1 MGALGFYTR
10 INFERTKMST
20 IRSRFVA
27 IGATAI
33 AASLVLAGCAASDEE
48 TTTAGGTTDTG
59 DATVAGCEAYAAY
72 AGNEGADV
80 EIYTTIID
88 PEASLFIESF
98 VEFEECTGIT
108 INWNGT
114 QEFEAQIAVRVEG
127 GTAPDLAIFP
137 QPGLLASFSDS
148 LVPADADLTSSVD
161 ANYSPDWKT
170 YGTADGTFFA
180 APLGANVKSF
190 VWYSPKTFADNGW
203 DIPSTWAELLTLSDT
218 IAAEG
223 NVQPWCVGIE
233 SGGATGWAA
242 TDWMEDLML
251 RFQDGETYDTWVDG
265 SLPFNDPKV
274 AEVLAE
280 AGKIIKNPAYV
291 GNVQA
296 IATTSF
302 SAGGAGVVDG
312 SCAMHRQASF
322 LGGILVGDYGA
333 TIVTPEDTDVEGGI
347 TTFYFPGVSA
357 DNKPALGGGEFVGRF
372 TDSAAAAA
380 VQHYLTTPEWNNA
393 KAALGGW
400 FSANKGL
407 DTANVADPVN
417 KVAVEILQNAT
428 LFRFDGSDVMPA
440 AVGAG
445 TFWTEMTAWVA
456 EDKSDKAV
464 LDAIYASWPY

>member
-1 MGALGFYTR
+1 
-10 INFERTKMST
+10 MST
-20 IRSRFVA
+20 LRRRFVA
-27 IGATAI
+27 VGATAI
-33 AASLVLAGCAASDEE
+33 AASMVLAGCAASTEESTGE
-48 TTTAGGTTDTG
+48 TTTE
-59 DATVAGCEAYAAY
+59 ATSEETSVAAGCEAYADY
-72 AGNEGADV
+72 LGNEGSEV

-98 VEFEECTGIT
+98 AEFEECTGIT
-108 INWNGT
+108 INWNGS

-137 QPGLLASFSDS
+137 QPGLLASFAGS
-148 LVPADADLTSSVD
+148 LQPADDALAASVD
-161 ANYSPDWKT
+161 ANYSADWKT
-170 YGTADGTFFA
+170 YGTVDGTFYA

-203 DIPSTWAELLTLSDT
+203 SIPTTWDELLALSDQ

-251 RFQDGETYDTWVDG
+251 RFQDGETYDAWTTG
-265 SLPFNDPKV
+265 ELPFNDPKV
-274 AEVLAE
+274 LEVIGE
-280 AGKIIKNPAYV
+280 AAKIIKNPDYV
-291 GNVQA
+291 GDVA
-296 IATTSF
+296 SIATTSF
-302 SAGGAGVVDG
+302 QEGGAGVVDG

-322 LGGILVGDYGA
+322 IGGILAGDYGA
-333 TIVTPEDTDVEGGI
+333 TIVSPEDTDVEGGI

-372 TDSAAAAA
+372 TDNPAAAA
-380 VQHYLTTPEWNNA
+380 VQLYLTSADWNNK

-400 FSANKGL
+400 FSAHKGL

-445 TFWTEMTAWVA
+445 SFWTEMTAWVA
-456 EDKSDKAV
+456 EDKSDQAV
-464 LDAIYASWPY
+464 LDAIYATWPY

>member
-1 MGALGFYTR
+1 
-10 INFERTKMST
+10 MST
-20 IRSRFVA
+20 LRRRVVA
-27 IGATAI
+27 LGATAI
-33 AASLVLAGCAASDEE
+33 AASLVLAGCAASDEGATPTE
-48 TTTAGGTTDTG
+48 TTSGAVDSSC
-59 DATVAGCEAYAAY
+59 DAYAAY
-72 AGNEGADV
+72 LGNEGSEV

-98 VEFEECTGIT
+98 AEFEECTGIT

-137 QPGLLASFSDS
+137 QPGLLASFADS
-148 LVPADADLTSSVD
+148 LVPADADLTASVD
-161 ANYSPDWKT
+161 ANYTPDWKN
-170 YGTADGTFFA
+170 YGTVDGVFFG

-203 DIPSTWAELLTLSDT
+203 TIPTTWGELLALSDQ

-242 TDWMEDLML
+242 TDWMEDIML
-251 RFQDGETYDTWVDG
+251 RLHDGETYDAWTTG
-265 SLPFNDPKV
+265 ELPFNDPKV
-274 AEVLAE
+274 LAAIDE
-280 AGKIIKNPAYV
+280 AAKIIKNPDYV
-291 GNVQA
+291 GDVA
-296 IATTSF
+296 SIATTSF

-357 DNKPALGGGEFVGRF
+357 DSKPALGGGEFVGRF
-372 TDSAAAAA
+372 TDSPAAAA
-380 VQHYLTTPEWNNA
+380 VQLYLTSADWNNK

-400 FSANKGL
+400 FSAHKGL

-445 TFWTEMTAWVA
+445 SFWTEMTAWVA
-456 EDKSDKAV
+456 EDKSNKDV
-464 LDAIYASWPY
+464 LDAIYATWPY